1 MSRESLKPEERRIKF
16 SVTINPILFNKIDE
30 LESNKSKY
38 VEKLIYD
45 DLLKNNKINKNT
57 NL

>member
-30 LESNKSKY
+30 LETNKSKY
-38 VEKLIYD
+38 VEKLIYN
-45 DLLKNNKINKNT
+45 DLLKNNKINKNI
-57 NL
+57 L